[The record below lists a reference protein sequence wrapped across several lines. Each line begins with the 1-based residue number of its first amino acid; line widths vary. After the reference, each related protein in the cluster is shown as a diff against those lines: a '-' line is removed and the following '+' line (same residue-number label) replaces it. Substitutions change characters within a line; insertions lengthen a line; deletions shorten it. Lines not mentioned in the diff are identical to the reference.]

1 MSTQASIRSQMLA
14 SARLLGVF
22 ALVGS
27 LLLAGTH
34 GLTKQRIAEQQR
46 ESLRSTLFEVLPP
59 DGGYINQLLDDPLTI
74 SDPLLGTD
82 EPLTAY
88 RARRNGQAVAVLFPV
103 VAPNGYSG
111 AIRLLVGITAEGQ
124 LSGVRVL
131 SHRETPG
138 LGDKIETRRSDWI
151 RQFTGLTLGQPP
163 KADWAVRKDGGAFD
177 SFTGATIT
185 PRAVVAAVRNA
196 LLYFGS
202 NKALLFAPPPADP
215 SPSNDAP

>member
-1 MSTQASIRSQMLA
+1 MSMDDDIRRQMLA

-27 LLLAGTH
+27 ILLAGTH
-34 GLTKQRIAEQQR
+34 GLTRHRIAEQQR
-46 ESLRSTLFEVLPP
+46 ESLRSTLYEVLPA
-59 DGGYINQLLDDPLTI
+59 DAGATNALLDDTLTI

-88 RARRNGQAVAVLFPV
+88 RARRNGQPVAVLFPV

-111 AIRLLVGITAEGQ
+111 AIRLLVGITARGT

-138 LGDKIETRRSDWI
+138 LGDKIEIRRSDWI
-151 RQFTGLTLGQPP
+151 LQFAGLSLGEPP
-163 KADWAVRKDGGAFD
+163 KGR
-177 SFTGATIT
+177 
-185 PRAVVAAVRNA
+185 
-196 LLYFGS
+196 
-202 NKALLFAPPPADP
+202 
-215 SPSNDAP
+215 